1 MPEKSDVIVG
11 DGGYRF
17 HPMNIFAHLRAMLAV
32 MLRQVGPT
40 GALIA
45 VIGLLLTGS
54 AAYVAVAQY
63 HKYATDSTTSKE
75 LGQTSETNQ
84 KSNTQTTSS
93 GSTSSG
99 TNQSSSSGG
108 QRAGNGSASSS
119 SSGSSGSSSSSSSAG
134 GSSSSGSSGSSGT
147 TGSSGSSGGFQANCI
162 SSPHLCGYPDA
173 TNTGVPSGVSLTNS
187 GSVTVTTDGAVVQ
200 NLNITDGQIIIRANN
215 VTIKNTRITTCT
227 YYPIDYPDSSYT
239 GLVVQDTEIYSTC
252 PSTTAGLSFANFTAL
267 RVNIHGS
274 TDGIKANSNVIIKDS
289 YIHDLAPSSGS
300 HNDGVQSTGGS
311 NVTFQHNTCDTSDI
325 GDCIQFGSSDTG
337 WTVTNNLVHSTGWAF
352 NGNDGTKNSSFT
364 NNRFARV
371 SGWYG
376 PASLPGSGITWSGNY
391 YDDTGAAI
399 NL

>member
-11 DGGYRF
+11 DGGHTP

-40 GALIA
+40 GALIG

-63 HKYATDSTTSKE
+63 HKYATGSTTSKE
-75 LGQTSETNQ
+75 LGQASETNQ
-84 KSNTQTTSS
+84 KSNTQTTDS
-93 GSTSSG
+93 GSTGSG
-99 TNQSSSSGG
+99 TNQSISSGG
-108 QRAGNGSASSS
+108 QQAGNGSA
-119 SSGSSGSSSSSSSAG
+119 
-134 GSSSSGSSGSSGT
+134 SSGSSGSSGSST
-147 TGSSGSSGGFQANCI
+147 SSSSSGGSGSSGSSGTSGSSGSSGGFQANCI

-187 GSVTVTTDGAVVQ
+187 GSVTVATDGAVVQ

-227 YYPIDYPDSSYT
+227 YYPIDYPDSPYT

-252 PSTTAGLSFANFTAL
+252 PTTTAGLSFANFTAL

-274 TDGIKANSNVIIKDS
+274 TDGIKANSNVVIKDS

-311 NVTFQHNTCDTSDI
+311 NVTFQHNTCDTGDI

-371 SGWYG
+371 SAWYG

-391 YDDTGAAI
+391 YDDTGAAVT
-399 NL
+399 L